1 MIAWFLYFSRNS
13 SAPEKAI
20 WLIYLSISSAVM
32 PIPSSDTVS
41 TRLSG
46 SSFTR
51 IVRSPSSPLNS
62 PVEES
67 VLSFCVASTEL
78 EISSRRKISWSE

>member
-51 IVRSPSSPLNS
+51 IPSSPLNS

>member
-1 MIAWFLYFSRNS
+1 MPDDRVVLILL
-13 SAPEKAI
+13 EK
-20 WLIYLSISSAVM
+20 LLR
-32 PIPSSDTVS
+32 PRKSDLVDI
-41 TRLSG
+41 LVDLLG
-46 SSFTR
+46 
-51 IVRSPSSPLNS
+51 VRSPSSPLNS